1 MFGPGEST
9 HADLEVLGIGRARTR
24 YHISIDVDDRAGV
37 LAQVASQ
44 FAELDVSIRTVRQEG
59 SGLDAQLVVVTHEA
73 DDAALAATV
82 ASLRGLDMV
91 RDVSSVM
98 RVEGG
103 V

>member
-1 MFGPGEST
+1 VFGPGESP
-9 HADLEVLGIGRARTR
+9 HAQLEVLEMGRARTS

-37 LAQVASQ
+37 LASVASA
-44 FAELDVSIRTVRQEG
+44 FAHFEVSIKTVRQEG
-59 SGLDAQLVVVTHEA
+59 SGSDAQLVIVTHEA
-73 DDAALAATV
+73 EDSALSATV

-103 V
+103 N

>member
-1 MFGPGEST
+1 M
-9 HADLEVLGIGRARTR
+9 GRARTR
-24 YHISIDVDDRAGV
+24 YHVSIDVDDRAGV

-44 FAELDVSIRTVRQEG
+44 FAEFDVSIRTVRQEG
-59 SGLDAQLVVVTHEA
+59 SGSDAQLVIVTHEA

-82 ASLRGLDMV
+82 ASLRDLDMV